1 MTEKHEITADLRV
14 GGMHCATCA
23 LSVEGSVG
31 KLEGVRSAE
40 VNLASEK
47 IRIVYD
53 PDSVTLRGIEESIQR
68 AGFTPLTDRI
78 TVRIGG
84 MHCAMCVQAIEK
96 AISALPGVSSVS
108 VNLGTEQA
116 YIVYY
121 AGITQIETIKE
132 AITDAGFRFAGIAGE
147 EGERIEAEE
156 AERDLSDKKI
166 RIVLGFGIS
175 AFLMALMFLHPH
187 LPIPMPLLMFLI
199 ATPFFAYLAYPIF
212 KAAVRSLGNGI
223 LDMDVMYALGIGTAY
238 GSSVLGTFGIFLS
251 PDFNFYETAIML
263 TAFLTLGRYLEAR
276 AKGRTNEAIRSLI
289 NLQPKRA
296 RVIRDGTEVELP
308 IDEIVISDL
317 VIIRP
322 GEAVP
327 VDGTVVKGESYID
340 ESLVTGEPVP
350 VYKGVHDGVIGGT
363 LSTNGAITIS
373 ATRIG
378 KDTVLARIIRMVEE
392 AQGSRPPVQRI
403 ADRVVAYFI
412 PLVLTIALA
421 AFLFWYFIAGSPLL
435 FAVTALISVIVV
447 ACPCALG
454 LATPTAITVGVGRG
468 AELGILIRNG
478 EVLERSGAITTVA
491 IDKTGTLTRGAPTVT
506 DLIPRDVT
514 EVELL
519 SYAASVEKQS
529 LHPLAEAIVQKAE
542 DSGAPIHDVT
552 GFGTFGGLG
561 VVGSVHGI
569 TVSIGTRSFLESRSV
584 PIPED
589 ALSTIL
595 RLETEGKTVPL
606 IATDGRYAGC
616 IAVADPLKPTSAEA
630 VRLFHEMGLDV
641 VMITGDNERTAEVI
655 AQEVG
660 ITRVL
665 AGILPG
671 DKAGEVKR
679 LQQQGEVVAFIGDG
693 INDAP
698 ALAQAD
704 VGIAISGGTDVAVE
718 SGGIVLMHDDLIDAA
733 AAIQLAR
740 KVMGRI
746 RQNLFWAFFY
756 NILLIPIAAGLLT
769 PLVGITFRPEYAGL
783 AMALSSVTIVSLSL
797 LLKRYNPPA
806 KRPRFPSADA
816 VSSGISYGL

>member
-1 MTEKHEITADLRV
+1 MTENHEITADLRV

-47 IRIVYD
+47 VRLVYD
-53 PDSVTLRGIEESIQR
+53 PGTVTLRAIEESIQR

-84 MHCAMCVQAIEK
+84 MHCAMCVQAIDK
-96 AISALPGVSSVS
+96 AISALPGVISVS

-121 AGITQIETIKE
+121 AGITPIDTIKK

-147 EGERIEAEE
+147 EGERLEEEE

-166 RIVLGFGIS
+166 RIVLGFGVS

-238 GSSVLGTFGIFLS
+238 GSSVLGTFGLFLS

-276 AKGRTNEAIRSLI
+276 AKGRTNEAIRSLVK
-289 NLQPKRA
+289 LQPKQA
-296 RVIRDGTEVELP
+296 RIIRDGQEVEVP
-308 IDEIVISDL
+308 IDDIAISDL
-317 VIIRP
+317 VIVRP

-327 VDGTVVKGESYID
+327 VDGTVVEGESYLD
-340 ESLVTGEPVP
+340 ESLVTGEPIP
-350 VYKGVHDGVIGGT
+350 VYKGVNGSVIGGT
-363 LSTNGAITIS
+363 ISTNGAITIS

-392 AQGSRPPVQRI
+392 AQGSKPPVQRI
-403 ADRVVAYFI
+403 ADRVVSYFI
-412 PLVLTIALA
+412 PAVLTIAAA
-421 AFLFWYFIAGSPLL
+421 AFLFWYLIAGSPLL
-435 FAVTALISVIVV
+435 FAVTALISVVVV

-478 EVLERSGAITTVA
+478 EVLERSGAITIVA
-491 IDKTGTLTRGAPTVT
+491 IDKTGTLTKGTPAVT
-506 DLIPRDVT
+506 DTVPYDRSV
-514 EVELL
+514 EELL
-519 SYAASVEKQS
+519 SLAASVEVKS
-529 LHPLAEAIVQKAE
+529 LHPLAEAIVHQAE
-542 DSGAPIHDVT
+542 EVGAPIHDVI
-552 GFGTFGGLG
+552 GFETFGGLG
-561 VVGSVHGI
+561 VVGFVNGISVI
-569 TVSIGTRSFLESRSV
+569 VGTRSFLESRSV
-584 PIPED
+584 MIPKN
-589 ALSTIL
+589 ALGAMV

-606 IATDGRYAGC
+606 IAADGRYAGC
-616 IAVADPLKPTSAEA
+616 IAIADPLKSTSAEA
-630 VRLFHEMGLDV
+630 VKLFEEMGLSV
-641 VMITGDNERTAEVI
+641 VMITGDNERTASVI
-655 AQEVG
+655 GEEVG
-660 ITRVL
+660 IRRVL
-665 AGILPG
+665 AGVLPE

-797 LLKRYNPPA
+797 LLKGYNPPA
-806 KRPRFPSADA
+806 KRPRTIPADA
-816 VSSGISYGL
+816 VSSGISSGL